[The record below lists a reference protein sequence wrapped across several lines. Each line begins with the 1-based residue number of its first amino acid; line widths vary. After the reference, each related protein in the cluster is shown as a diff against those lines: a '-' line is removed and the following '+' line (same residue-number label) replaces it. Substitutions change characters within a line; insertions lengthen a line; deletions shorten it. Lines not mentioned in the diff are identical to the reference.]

1 MIRRLPKLDES
12 PEEEM
17 KRKER
22 EMMAVKKIQ
31 LRKPQR
37 KRG

>member
-12 PEEEM
+12 PEDEM
-17 KRKER
+17 KRKDR
-22 EMMAVKKIQ
+22 EMMKARKIM
-31 LRKPQR
+31 LKKPQR

>member
-22 EMMAVKKIQ
+22 EMMKAKKIV
-31 LRKPQR
+31 LKKPQH
-37 KRG
+37 KR